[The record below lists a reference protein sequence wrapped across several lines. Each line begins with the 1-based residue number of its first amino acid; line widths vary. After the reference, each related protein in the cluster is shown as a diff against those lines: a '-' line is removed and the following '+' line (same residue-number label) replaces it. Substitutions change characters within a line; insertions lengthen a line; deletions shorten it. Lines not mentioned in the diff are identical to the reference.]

1 VAALQAVRQACANV
15 AAMPR
20 LSIVIPVLGRHEVLG
35 LVLEA
40 LERQDVPPGTFEV
53 VLVSDAEDDPQDID
67 ARARGASLDVR
78 AIVRPSP
85 GVSAARNAGWRESRG
100 ELVLFLGAD
109 IAPVPRF
116 VAEHLRT
123 HERHAAPEVAVLG
136 SVRWARSLRVNPFM
150 RWLEYGIQFGYAGI
164 EGETAGWGHFH
175 TANASLK
182 RELLERVG
190 GFDESFPFLY
200 EDMDLSYRLHHA
212 GFTLLYNAAAEGE
225 HHHPTTLEEYRPR
238 IAEIAKAERKFVTKY
253 PELEPYFHNR
263 FVTAGGLSPRQGRAR
278 KLSFIPLRT
287 PLVGKWV
294 WRRIDAH
301 YKQELAPTFL
311 AGWEAG
317 ETG

>member
-1 VAALQAVRQACANV
+1 
-15 AAMPR
+15 MPR

-35 LVLEA
+35 LVLDALGSQEA
-40 LERQDVPPGTFEV
+40 PPDTFEV
-53 VLVSDAEDDPQDID
+53 VLVSDPDDDPADIE
-67 ARARGASLDVR
+67 ARAARCPYPAR

-85 GVSAARNAGWRESRG
+85 GVSAARNAGWREARG
-100 ELVLFLGAD
+100 SLVLFLGAD
-109 IAPVPRF
+109 IVPVPRF
-116 VAEHLRT
+116 VAEHLT
-123 HERHAAPEVAVLG
+123 SHERRPEPEVAVLG

-200 EDMDLSYRLHHA
+200 EDMELSYRLHHA
-212 GFTLLYNAAAEGE
+212 GFTLLYNPAAEGE

-253 PELEPYFHNR
+253 PELEPYFHDR
-263 FVTAGGLSPRQGRAR
+263 FVTAGGLAPRQGRAR
-278 KLSFIPLRT
+278 ALSFIPFRT
-287 PLVGKWV
+287 PVVGRWV

-301 YKQELAPTFL
+301 YKQELAPTFMS
-311 AGWEAG
+311 AWQAAQGD
-317 ETG
+317 

>member
-1 VAALQAVRQACANV
+1 
-15 AAMPR
+15 MPR

-35 LVLEA
+35 LVLDA
-40 LERQDVPPGTFEV
+40 LGSQDAPPDAFEV
-53 VLVSDAEDDPQDID
+53 VLVSDPDDDPADIE
-67 ARARGASLDVR
+67 ARAARCPFPAR

-85 GVSAARNAGWRESRG
+85 GVSAARNAGWRETRAA
-100 ELVLFLGAD
+100 LVLFLGAD
-109 IAPVPRF
+109 IVPVPRF
-116 VAEHLRT
+116 VAEHLQW
-123 HERHAAPEVAVLG
+123 HERRPEPEVAVLG
-136 SVRWARSLRVNPFM
+136 SVRWARSLPVNPFM

-212 GFTLLYNAAAEGE
+212 GFTLLYNPAAEGE

-253 PELEPYFHNR
+253 PELEPYFHDR
-263 FVTAGGLSPRQGRAR
+263 FVTAGGLAPRQGRAR
-278 KLSFIPLRT
+278 ALSFIPFRT
-287 PLVGKWV
+287 PVVGRWV

-301 YKQELAPTFL
+301 YKQELAPTFMS
-311 AGWEAG
+311 AWQAAQGD
-317 ETG
+317 